1 MEFGKRVSSEEAECS
16 NFVGVD
22 EIPKEA
28 LMFDK
33 LQTGYVGALMANI
46 LLNDVKGQL
55 LNIVEGIGL
64 PERQETAIKR
74 MVTNTLHETVN
85 HVQECMELVQKP
97 DVLKVTVNSETT
109 TLSGGCD
116 VETLAKEVRRHIA
129 ED

>member
-1 MEFGKRVSSEEAECS
+1 MVFGKRISSEEAECP

-33 LQTGYVGALMANI
+33 LQTGYVCALMANI

-55 LNIVEGIGL
+55 LNVIEGIGL
-64 PERQETAIKR
+64 PDKQETAIKR
-74 MVTNTLHETVN
+74 MVTNVLHETSN
-85 HVQECMELVQKP
+85 HVNECMDLLQK
-97 DVLKVTVNSETT
+97 
-109 TLSGGCD
+109 
-116 VETLAKEVRRHIA
+116 